1 MSVVHFAKI
10 LNLLSY
16 ISLVLGTRIILIYEA
31 VNSFKI
37 HGDNTGIVFLF
48 LNSMWFE
55 WLSPQ
60 NPIQS

>member
-16 ISLVLGTRIILIYEA
+16 MSLVLGTRIILIYEA

-48 LNSMWFE
+48 
-55 WLSPQ
+55 
-60 NPIQS
+60 